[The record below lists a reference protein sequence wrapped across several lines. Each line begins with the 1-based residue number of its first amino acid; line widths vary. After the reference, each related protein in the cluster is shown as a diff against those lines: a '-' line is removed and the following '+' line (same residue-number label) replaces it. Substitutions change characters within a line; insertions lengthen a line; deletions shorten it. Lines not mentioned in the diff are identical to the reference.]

1 MDNERSIAAVYIRVS
16 TEDQAREG
24 FSLGEQKEKLL
35 QLCAFKGYEVFKV
48 YEDAGISAKDMEHR
62 PAFQEM
68 LSDMKKGKINYIVA
82 YKLDRVTRSV
92 RDLEELISVLKQY
105 NCFLVCDR
113 DDVNTSTANGRF
125 FVRMLTVLSQL
136 EIEIVSE
143 RTKFG
148 LNGAIKSGHL
158 PGVLPLGYKKDG
170 NKKTIIDE
178 ATKPVIERI
187 FKMYLEGKSFQQISN
202 IFNEEELLHP
212 KKWKDTTIQ
221 KIIDN
226 KIYVGDYEQ
235 YKRIAK
241 NKQIEPVVYMNV
253 VEPIISRAMW
263 EECQHQKEKN
273 QRTYTR
279 DRVYLFFQKIK
290 CPTCAKIM
298 KCKGSGGKKRKYMY
312 YNCEKCHLNFREDK
326 IEELLTSFIYDM
338 VEYDMAVKKYFL
350 PVLADHKP
358 TKTDDIDKEIKS
370 LEKQKERIKKAYMSG
385 IVEMEDFSEDYKLI
399 EDKLEILEQKKN
411 ESLDLDNM
419 TFSPQQLMADRD
431 IEKETMIRLDI
442 LNSVVKTT
450 WESKS
455 KEEKQ
460 EFISK
465 LVESIIIIKDS
476 NNELHLEKINFRR
489 SFIDMLS
496 KLLGNGILDVLVPVE
511 INGKEEFVLGTGN
524 ITDEQI
530 QEYLDRLN
538 EYYETKFYQIYEK
551 VEEETGNIIGEFIP
565 KKDEKIIR
573 ILPISSDK
581 NTTKS
586 PITKDDI
593 DTKYGIVTYN
603 PTKPKEKVLKG
614 VGDYATS

>member
-35 QLCAFKGYEVFKV
+35 QLCAFKSYEVFKI

-92 RDLEELISVLKQY
+92 RDLEELISVLEQY

-158 PGVLPLGYKKDG
+158 PGVLALGYKKDG

-178 ATKPVIERI
+178 TTKPVIERI
-187 FKMYLEGKSFQQISN
+187 FKMYLESKSFQQISN
-202 IFNEEELLHP
+202 IFNEEELLKP

-226 KIYVGDYEQ
+226 KIYMGDYEQ
-235 YKRIAK
+235 FKRIAK

-253 VEPIISRAMW
+253 VEPIISRAVW

-290 CPTCAKIM
+290 CPTCGRIM
-298 KCKGSGGKKRKYMY
+298 KCKGSGGKKKKYMY

-326 IEELLTSFIYDM
+326 IEELLTNFIYDM

-350 PVLADHKP
+350 PILADHKP
-358 TKTDDIDKEIKS
+358 TKTDDIDKEMKQ

-385 IVEMEDFSEDYKLI
+385 IVEMEDFSTDYKLI

-411 ESLDLDNM
+411 EILDLDSI
-419 TFSPQQLMADRD
+419 TFNPQQLMADRD
-431 IEKETMIRLDI
+431 IERETMIRLDT
-442 LNSVVKTT
+442 LNSVVRAN
-450 WESKS
+450 WENKS

-460 EFISK
+460 GFISK
-465 LVESIIIIKDS
+465 LVESIIITQDS
-476 NNELHLEKINFRR
+476 NKVLHLEKINFRK
-489 SFIDMLS
+489 SFVEMLA
-496 KLLGNGILDVLVPVE
+496 KLLDKGVFEVMIPCE
-511 INGKEEFVLGTGN
+511 INGKENIILGTPN
-524 ITDEQI
+524 INNKQVQDYI
-530 QEYLDRLN
+530 NRLN
-538 EYYETKFYQIYEK
+538 EYYETKLYVLYEK
-551 VEEETGNIIGEFIP
+551 HDGNGEFIP
-565 KKDEKIIR
+565 EKDEQVIK
-573 ILPISSDK
+573 ILPISAQTS
-581 NTTKS
+581 TTKS
-586 PITKDDI
+586 PIDKEDNNI
-593 DTKYGIVTYN
+593 QYGIVTYN
-603 PTKPKEKVLKG
+603 PNKPKARVLNG
-614 VGDYATS
+614 ACDYATS